1 MRPHPAGLLRPS
13 AVGLRIRKPSLPMPA
28 AEWFE
33 FSSFSPSAGIRSQIQ
48 EIRRKAKPGALIK
61 EVALAS
67 GQGRNDLG
75 ELGDGIVMYARSST
89 ESLLSQGCFGLISIR
104 LNGETRWCPCRKRY
118 ALKY

>member
-13 AVGLRIRKPSLPMPA
+13 SVGLRIRKPGLPMPA

-48 EIRRKAKPGALIK
+48 EIRRKAKLALIK

-67 GQGRNDLG
+67 GVSLDHLVGAG
-75 ELGDGIVMYARSST
+75 EQRWRHSEAEYPCPSRRSSSRLAINS
-89 ESLLSQGCFGLISIR
+89 SL
-104 LNGETRWCPCRKRY
+104 KK
-118 ALKY
+118 LK